1 MLTSQFAC
9 RSNLQRRDE
18 TDRGR
23 NLVRVE
29 TLVADMKDLA
39 LTLEVRLS
47 FQDYVRDDQRTSNG
61 ASPRPNDRHSHGR
74 VAVDDGLDFFGV
86 DLQPTDI
93 DDSALS
99 TKEVVAVTASLHD
112 VAGVDKALTVDEG
125 RVFLAEIA
133 DRSPRGT
140 DPERTVLDLHFHLAT
155 RADQAHRES
164 LETVIDLESD
174 TCFRRGI
181 SMADGSLRV
190 E

>member
-23 NLVRVE
+23 NLVRGE
-29 TLVADMKDLA
+29 TLVTDTKDLA
-39 LTLEVRLS
+39 LTVEGRLA
-47 FQDYVRDDQRTSNG
+47 FQDDIGDDQRTSNG

-74 VAVDDGLDFFGV
+74 VAVDDGLNFFGV

-112 VAGVDKALTVDEG
+112 VAGVDKAFTVVEG
-125 RVFLAEIA
+125 RVFLAKIA
-133 DRSPRGT
+133 DRGPRGT
-140 DPERTVLDLHFHLAT
+140 DPKRTVLDLHFHLAT
-155 RADQAHRES
+155 RADQARRES
-164 LETVIDLESD
+164 LETVVDLEPDARS
-174 TCFRRGI
+174 RPGI
-181 SMADGSLRV
+181 GMADGSLGV